1 MLWVAIMTH
10 AQVVTTSPSPL
21 KVDSKD
27 VEIYFHADQ
36 GNKGMM
42 GLPSSTEVY
51 AHTGVNIMN
60 EKGQITSWKYAP
72 EWGDNSAK
80 YKLEYVSANLW
91 KLKIG
96 DIRTY
101 YNVPSTEN
109 ISSLNFVFRTGDKS
123 KEGKDVN
130 NADIFVE
137 IAKFTHP
144 SSPSKLTTVPPY
156 GATRNAD
163 GSVTF
168 CICAPGKQDAAVVGS
183 WNEFAYIKE
192 QAMSY
197 IDKDVFGQKFR
208 YFEIT
213 IPESTIKRGTP
224 FSYYYLI
231 DGKSVGD
238 PYARLVLDPYSDQYI
253 PTSTWSTMPKYPS
266 ALVQGVM
273 LAYYSDDLLAY
284 DWKATNFKA
293 PHKDD
298 LVIYEMLFRDFT
310 GTEGKSLGDGTVRSA
325 INKIPYLKSLG
336 VNAVQLIPIMEF
348 NGNNSWGYNTNFYF
362 APDKAYGSP
371 QDYKEFIDLCH
382 QNGIAV
388 ILDIVFNQ
396 SDGLHPWYQLY
407 PVGSNPFYNAT
418 APHSWSVLNDWRQ
431 DNAMVEQQ
439 WQDCLKFWL
448 SEYKVDGFRFDLVKG
463 LGDNGSYGSGTDGYN
478 QNRVDRMKRLHGYM
492 KEVNPDA
499 YHINELLGD
508 ASEDNKNAEDGQM
521 GWLQLNNQACQYVM
535 GYSENSDLSGLY
547 APRWGRKAGA
557 TVGYLESHDEERIG
571 YKQYAYG
578 YKDNQNPSLS
588 IAGKIANS
596 CARLGSAAAQLILTP
611 GAHMIWQ
618 FQELGN
624 MQTTKNDNGGNN
636 VDPKKVDWN
645 LLNNAYR
652 KGLMQNYAEL
662 ISIRL
667 NNREMFAENNLGGF
681 SMNLT
686 SNDWYSGR
694 RLVYQYGDKE
704 LYVAINPQTSGD
716 LTMRFSFKKSSN
728 SDYQILSKTYGTSP
742 TFNAASGEITVPAN
756 SYVVVSSANVSAVDD
771 ILSSDSQLNITI
783 SGRQLT
789 ARDLTAPLEVFGVN
803 GAKLFATD
811 ATEATVTLP
820 AGIYVVRSGQAVSKI
835 AIR

>member
-1 MLWVAIMTH
+1 MKKIILMLAIVCAAIVAH
-10 AQVVTTSPSPL
+10 AQVVTTSPTPL

-36 GNKGMM
+36 GNKKMM
-42 GLPSSTEVY
+42 GLPASTEVY

-72 EWGDNSAK
+72 DWGDNSAK

-96 DIRTY
+96 DIRSY
-101 YNVPSTEN
+101 YNVPSNEN

-130 NADIFVE
+130 DADIFVE

-144 SSPSKLTTVPPY
+144 SSPSSLTQVPAY

-192 QAMSY
+192 QAMKY
-197 IDKDVFGQKFR
+197 IDKEVFGQQFR

-213 IPESTIKRGTP
+213 LPESTVKKGVP
-224 FSYYYLI
+224 FSYYYMI

-253 PTSTWSTMPKYPS
+253 PSTTWSSMPKYPS
-266 ALVQGVM
+266 DLVQGVM
-273 LAYYSDDLLAY
+273 LAHYSDDLLAY
-284 DWKATNFKA
+284 NWKATGFKA
-293 PHKDD
+293 PAKDH

-310 GTEGKSLGDGTVRSA
+310 GTEGQAKGDGTVRAA
-325 INKIPYLKSLG
+325 IEKIPYLKSLG
-336 VNAVQLIPIMEF
+336 VNAVELMPIMEF

-382 QNGIAV
+382 ENGIAV

-407 PVGSNPFYNAT
+407 PAASNPFYNAS
-418 APHSWSVLNDWRQ
+418 APHSWSVLNDWKQ

-439 WQDCLKFWL
+439 WQDVVKFWL

-463 LGDNGSYGSGTDGYN
+463 LGDNGSYGGGTDGYN
-478 QNRVDRMKRLHGYM
+478 QSRVDRMKRIHGYM

-508 ASEDNKNAEDGQM
+508 AGEDNKNGEDGQLN
-521 GWLQLNNQACQYVM
+521 WLQLNNQGCQYVM
-535 GYSENSDLSGLY
+535 GFSDNSDLRGFN
-547 APRWGRKAGA
+547 APDWGRAAGT
-557 TVGYLESHDEERIG
+557 TVAFLESHDEQRLG
-571 YKQYAYG
+571 YKQYAFG
-578 YKDNQNPSLS
+578 EASVK
-588 IAGKIANS
+588 GKIAPS
-596 CARLGSAAAQLILTP
+596 CARLGSAAAQMLLTP
-611 GAHMIWQ
+611 GSKMIWQ

-624 MQTTKNDNGGNN
+624 LQNTKNTDGGNN

-645 LLNNAYR
+645 LLNNSYR

-662 ISIRL
+662 INIRL
-667 NNREMFAENNLGGF
+667 ANKDIFSQTGF
-681 SMNLT
+681 SMNLAAG
-686 SNDWYSGR
+686 DWYNGR
-694 RLVYQYGDKE
+694 KISYKNGDKE
-704 LYVAINPQTSGD
+704 LFVAINPQTAGD
-716 LTMRFSFKKSSN
+716 VTVRFDFKNGSN
-728 SDYQILSKTYGTSP
+728 DKYQILSKTYNSNP
-742 TFNAASGEITVPAN
+742 SFNAAYGEVVVPAN
-756 SYVVVSSANVSAVDD
+756 SYVVIASAGMSGVEDIVAAPGSLNVAVDGSHVSVTG
-771 ILSSDSQLNITI
+771 LE
-783 SGRQLT
+783 
-789 ARDLTAPLEVFGVN
+789 APLYIYGIN
-803 GAKLFATD
+803 GAQVFSTSAP
-811 ATEATVTLP
+811 EASVALP
-820 AGIYVVRSGQAVSKI
+820 AGVYVLRSGAAVQKI